1 MQRRISIGFAAVL
14 LALAGGAPACDGDS
28 QTSPS
33 QPPTVAAGEI
43 VASPAGAGLVDVTA
57 FSFTAQGFSA
67 SGGGTVSYQW
77 DFNDGTRTTGGA
89 TVSHTFAAAGTYDIW
104 VTAVSSAGVT
114 ASARLN
120 RLRVVSLSGYWTLRS
135 DAGLAIMASTALTQG
150 SVAVWG
156 DQTYLNCRYSVSGT
170 VTLPRAISVTWAHL
184 PGDLRTPSDCQNLPA
199 YIPWAVTFAGT
210 ADDQFE
216 VFTGTM
222 TPGGAAVL
230 ARCGGPGG
238 C

>member
-1 MQRRISIGFAAVL
+1 MQRRSLGLAAIL

-33 QPPTVAAGEI
+33 QPPTVAAGAI
-43 VASPAGAGLVDVTA
+43 VATPAGAGLVDVTP

-67 SGGGTVSYQW
+67 SGGGALTYQW
-77 DFNDGTRTTGGA
+77 DFNDGSKTTGGA
-89 TVSHTFAAAGTYDIW
+89 TVSHTFAAPGTYDVA

-120 RLRVVSLSGYWTLRS
+120 RLRVVSLSDFWGLRS
-135 DAGLAIMASTALTQG
+135 AAGLAVMAHTALTQG
-150 SVAVWG
+150 GAAVWG

-170 VTLPRAISVTWAHL
+170 ITLPRAISVTWAHL
-184 PGDLRTPSDCQNLPA
+184 PGDLRTPTDCQALPA
-199 YIPWAVTFAGT
+199 YIPWTVTFTGT

-230 ARCGGPGG
+230 RRCGGPGG